1 MRPRYKLSVNKNN
14 DDILL
19 DILNMDKE
27 YVDLKNETL
36 AKISRNIKKDV
47 KNPSFKFDKWSI
59 LVTSCLGLVIYN
71 LLKKYLNL

>member
-1 MRPRYKLSVNKNN
+1 MRPRYKLSVNKT
-14 DDILL
+14 DDILP

-36 AKISRNIKKDV
+36 SQISRNIKDV

-59 LVTSCLGLVIYN
+59 LVISFLGLVIYN
-71 LLKKYLNL
+71 LLKKYLDL

>member
-1 MRPRYKLSVNKNN
+1 MRPRYKLSVNKI
-14 DDILL
+14 DDILP

-27 YVDLKNETL
+27 YVDLKYETL
-36 AKISRNIKKDV
+36 TKISRNIKKDV

-59 LVTSCLGLVIYN
+59 LIISCLGLVIYN

>member
-1 MRPRYKLSVNKNN
+1 MRPRYKLSVNKT
-14 DDILL
+14 DDILP

-36 AKISRNIKKDV
+36 TQISRNIKDV

-59 LVTSCLGLVIYN
+59 LVISCLSFVIYN
-71 LLKKYLNL
+71 LLKKHLNL